1 MVAFIADFGKNE
13 EGLNLFRINGK
24 QDEIR
29 KAIEEIEKTGC
40 IVFNEA
46 VFEKSYKEYSV
57 LIKIKIPVAKNMKKA
72 K

>member
-1 MVAFIADFGKNE
+1 MAAFIADFGKNE

-24 QDEIR
+24 KDEIE
-29 KAIEEIEKTGC
+29 KAIQEIKKTGC
-40 IVFNEA
+40 IVFDEA

-57 LIKIKIPVAKNMKKA
+57 LIKIKIPAAKNMKKA